1 MTKFMICACP
11 TGELA
16 QQIQQFLTESRSTIG
31 PNLAHSSL
39 PCCLLVSGLED
50 TVSSVP
56 LYTQGLLR
64 AYNRAQRSRPTPAL
78 TVVGFTFR
86 PDWHGL
92 SLESAWLQQLMVDF
106 ASTLRSPTRQGRFRL
121 KHWLEL
127 PLASEFPPE
136 QAKPLSSLAQQRIDP
151 AAAAGWE
158 LRYYQEGEENTWICH
173 QALSIV

>member
-1 MTKFMICACP
+1 MAKFIICACP

-16 QQIQQFLTESRSTIG
+16 QQIQQFLAESRRSIG
-31 PNLAHSSL
+31 PNQAHNGL
-39 PCCLLVSGLED
+39 LCCPLVSGLED
-50 TVSSVP
+50 TVGSVP

-64 AYNRAQRSRPTPAL
+64 AYNRAQRSRPTAAI

-92 SLESAWLQQLMVDF
+92 SLESVWLQQLMVDF

-127 PLASEFPPE
+127 RWASEFAPA
-136 QAKPLSSLAQQRIDP
+136 QAKLLSTLAKQRIDP
-151 AAAAGWE
+151 SAPVGWE
-158 LRYYQEGEENTWICH
+158 LRYYQNSEEHTWICH
-173 QALSIV
+173 QALPIA